1 MGFYHLPNKMLT
13 LISLKL
19 YTTSN
24 CHLCEQALEIIRQ
37 LDHFQSLELV
47 EIADDDLL
55 LTKYATRIPVLQRT
69 DNLLELDWPFQ
80 LSDVDRFISALHE
93 IPASN

>member
-1 MGFYHLPNKMLT
+1 MIGFYHLPNNMLT

-37 LDHFQSLELV
+37 LNQLQSLELV
-47 EIADDDLL
+47 EITDDDLL

-80 LSDVDRFISALHE
+80 LSDVDLFISGT
-93 IPASN
+93 S